1 MEILGYSDMTWIA
14 AIAFLLCLAFG
25 LYMIITKKPGVV
37 RGFKNTADYK
47 DKEQYSVKG
56 GWLILALAG
65 VCLVML
71 IVSFFNDMISNILG
85 FAGLCVFGYFWKK
98 MSDEYGPV

>member
-1 MEILGYSDMTWIA
+1 MEIFGYSDMTWIA
-14 AIAFLLCLAFG
+14 GIAFLLCLAFG
-25 LYMIITKKPGVV
+25 LYMVITKKPGFV
-37 RGFKNTADYK
+37 R
-47 DKEQYSVKG
+47 DKEQYAYKG
-56 GWLILALAG
+56 GLLILALAG